1 MTFNAEKVETVF
13 ETFLYH
19 CYLKNLVKDGTCF
32 KNPERLSYIDLF
44 LTNSL
49 LSLKL
54 QEWYSQVFMAEFK
67 TTFTNS
73 KPKETKCRDY
83 KAFN

>member
-1 MTFNAEKVETVF
+1 MTKFYYLVTFNAEKVETVF

-19 CYLKNLVKDGTCF
+19 RYLKNLVKDGTCF

-54 QEWYSQVFMAEFK
+54 QE
-67 TTFTNS
+67 
-73 KPKETKCRDY
+73 
-83 KAFN
+83 